1 MSDLIIESAP
11 LQDGAW
17 PTVDPF
23 LFCAYHRDDYPRGN
37 GALGPAEPLTGR
49 DLGMDFSRK
58 DGWSMY
64 HGKTIPGFPQ
74 HPHRGFE
81 TVTIARRGLV
91 DHADSLGATA
101 RYGNGDVQWLTAGSG
116 IVHSEMFPLLESGAP
131 NPLDLFQIWLNLPA
145 ADKMVD
151 PYFSMQWATTM
162 PVIDSGGVLVT
173 VVAGP
178 FGDLVPP
185 PPPPSSWASRPD
197 TDIAIWTIQLGS
209 QAECDL
215 PAANTGK
222 IVRTLYVVEGTVAI
236 GGTMMRAPMA
246 ASIKPNEPVTI
257 HNVGGTNADVLV
269 LQGKPISEP
278 VMHYGPF
285 VMNDRAGIEQAF
297 QDYQRTGFGGWRWK
311 SDDPVN
317 GLSPQRFARRPDGRI
332 EQAP

>member
-1 MSDLIIESAP
+1 MSSSPARPVVTASPTNLLPVHAANTSDSGRTDAARPSLGAVSDLIIESAP
-11 LQDGAW
+11 LRDGAW

-178 FGDLVPP
+178 CRFSRVWWVP
-185 PPPPSSWASRPD
+185 
-197 TDIAIWTIQLGS
+197 
-209 QAECDL
+209 
-215 PAANTGK
+215 
-222 IVRTLYVVEGTVAI
+222 EG
-236 GGTMMRAPMA
+236 
-246 ASIKPNEPVTI
+246 
-257 HNVGGTNADVLV
+257 
-269 LQGKPISEP
+269 
-278 VMHYGPF
+278 
-285 VMNDRAGIEQAF
+285 
-297 QDYQRTGFGGWRWK
+297 W
-311 SDDPVN
+311 
-317 GLSPQRFARRPDGRI
+317 
-332 EQAP
+332 